1 MDTLIKYGVDNNLIF
16 LSLFVLSI
24 GGLSWLVKWILKTN
38 DERETRYIT
47 TIEKLSDSLEVVKD
61 VQTSVERIERKLEV
75 RG

>member
-1 MDTLIKYGVDNNLIF
+1 VDTLIKYGVDNNLIF